1 MLNNNNDSKEQTKS
15 IGVATMIAGLSSPL
29 LSSPLFSFLLSSPP
43 LFSLSSSPL
52 ISPLLSSPLLS
63 PLSSPLFFSILFSF
77 LLSSSLLSSF
87 YFCLSA
93 TQSLIPQP
101 FGPIHSLDSE
111 AHTPTNT
118 QALPPFYPCPKS
130 RKKDKKILYGR
141 R

>member
-1 MLNNNNDSKEQTKS
+1 MNEVNAGKNDNTMMMMIMTSVT
-15 IGVATMIAGLSSPL
+15 IGSLILIASL
-29 LSSPLFSFLLSSPP
+29 LHFTPI
-43 LFSLSSSPL
+43 LFSLPFSPL
-52 ISPLLSSPLLS
+52 ISPLLSS

-93 TQSLIPQP
+93 TQSLIPLP